1 MSGKEILGTVTWPD
15 GGPVATLYVDGSWS
29 MPGHEWQES
38 TLKALFSDVYAGPS
52 AGPFG
57 PSALTALAEA
67 VGGKADV
74 VPKSAPGRA
83 AVAAYL
89 GAKLDD
95 GPEVV
100 Y

>member
-1 MSGKEILGTVTWPD
+1 MSGKEIMGTVTWP
-15 GGPVATLYVDGSWS
+15 GGKPVATLHADGSWS
-29 MPGHEWQES
+29 VPGHEWQES

-57 PSALTALAEA
+57 PSALAALSDA

-74 VPKSAPGRA
+74 VPKFPPGRS

-95 GPEVV
+95 GPVVV